1 MNEITITIR
10 YAGEKQSVPTQD
22 DILLEDLLQQLSDRG
37 SLPQNQNWVVTKKG
51 ADAALDLGATL
62 AANNVVDGDILD
74 LALPTKAG

>member
-1 MNEITITIR
+1 MNEITIIIR
-10 YAGEKQSVPTQD
+10 YAGEKQSIPTQD

-51 ADAALDLGATL
+51 TDAALDLGASL
-62 AANNVVDGDILD
+62 ADNNIVDGDILD